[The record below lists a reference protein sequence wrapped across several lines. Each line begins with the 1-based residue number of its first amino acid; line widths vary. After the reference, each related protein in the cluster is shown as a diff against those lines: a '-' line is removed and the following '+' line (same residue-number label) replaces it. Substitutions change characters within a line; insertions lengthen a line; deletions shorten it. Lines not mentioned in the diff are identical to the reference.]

1 MPKVKGVSTAALNKR
16 QQTAMSR
23 HASHHTAKPL
33 RVMVGAMKKG
43 QTFTQS
49 HKTAMK
55 KVGRQNAGK
64 ERFKIK
70 KGWRIWI

>member
-1 MPKVKGVSTAALNKR
+1 MPRVKGVSTTALNKR

-23 HASHHTAKPL
+23 HASHHTAKHL
-33 RVMVGAMKKG
+33 KAMVDAMLKG

-55 KVGRQNAGK
+55 KVGK
-64 ERFKIK
+64 
-70 KGWRIWI
+70 

>member
-1 MPKVKGVSTAALNKR
+1 MHRVKVVSTTALNRR

-23 HASHHTAKPL
+23 HASHHTAKHL
-33 RVMVGAMKKG
+33 KAMVDAMKKG

-55 KVGRQNAGK
+55 KVGK
-64 ERFKIK
+64 
-70 KGWRIWI
+70 